1 MQIGKVVGNVVSTK
15 KVDSL
20 TGYKLMIIDLIR
32 IPSKEAYAEIVAV
45 DKVGAG
51 KGEYVLVT
59 QGSAARNITK
69 SSDTTV
75 DAAIV
80 GIIDTFD
87 E

>member
-1 MQIGKVVGNVVSTK
+1 MQIGKVAGNVVSTK

-20 TGYKLMIIDLIR
+20 TGYKLMIVDLIR
-32 IPSKEAYAEIVAV
+32 IPSKKVYQEVIAI

-59 QGSAARNITK
+59 LGSAARNITK
-69 SSDTTV
+69 SSDAIV